1 MEFRIAP
8 LILVILNALYL
19 LYCIINMQDV
29 RIKQVGIGFGVVALA
44 YGASLSHSY
53 YTKRFMQFFYGIAL
67 FDILLAGY
75 LLYKCFS

>member
-29 RIKQVGIGFGVVALA
+29 SIKQVGIGFGVVVLA

-53 YTKRFMQFFYGIAL
+53 YTNRFLQFFYSIAVL
-67 FDILLAGY
+67 DLLLAGY
-75 LLYKCFS
+75 LLYVCFS